1 MEKKTTRLFA
11 LVFALLMVALSF
23 ASCGRKYEPSE
34 WEIPYSDSVDWK
46 KFADD
51 NITLNV
57 YNWGEYIA
65 IADEE
70 GGFDTIAEFEALT
83 GISVNYTNF
92 SSNEE
97 LYAKLKSGGASYDV
111 IIPSDYM
118 ISRMISESMLQPL
131 NFDNIPNFQNI
142 REDMKNPAYDSTNA
156 YSVPYM
162 WGTVGIIYNTKK
174 VDEPA
179 EEVASWNI
187 LWNEKY
193 AGDILMFSNP
203 RDAFGV
209 ALLKLGYSINTTD
222 KKELEEAYEA
232 LKDQKPLVQAY
243 VMDEIYDKMGG
254 GEAALAPY
262 YAGDA
267 IVMMRDN
274 PDLAFVVPQEGSNRF
289 VDAMCIPVGAA
300 NKEAAELF
308 INFMCETLVSL
319 KNCAYIGYA
328 TPNVQSVEL
337 LDEEIKNNPI
347 IYPNQEVLE
356 RCEYFLALPSEAT
369 LLMDSLWT
377 ELMGSSTNGVNL
389 WLIPILVAAALI
401 VSGTLIFIRIKKKSR
416 NNF

>member
-1 MEKKTTRLFA
+1 MKKNRI
-11 LVFALLMVALSF
+11 FALLSAVLFVLLSF
-23 ASCGRKYEPSE
+23 TGCGQSYVPAE

-46 KFADD
+46 KFADAG
-51 NITLNV
+51 ITLNV

-65 IADEE
+65 IADGEE
-70 GGFDTIAEFEALT
+70 ESFDTIAEFEALT

-97 LYAKLKSGGASYDV
+97 MYAKLKSGGTSYDI

-118 ISRMISESMLQPL
+118 ISRMINEGMLQQL

-142 REDMKNPAYDSTNA
+142 QEDLKNPGYDSTGS

-162 WGTVGIIYNTKK
+162 WGTVGIIYNKTK

-179 EEVASWNI
+179 EKIASWDI

-193 AGDILMFSNP
+193 AGNILMFSNS
-203 RDAFGV
+203 RDAFAI
-209 ALLKLGYSINTTD
+209 ALMKLGYSFNTTD
-222 KKELEEAYEA
+222 EKEIREAFDA
-232 LKDQKPLVQAY
+232 LKEQKPLVQAY

-254 GEAALAPY
+254 GEAAVAPY

-274 PDLAFVVPQEGSNRF
+274 PDLEFVVPKEGTNRF

-308 INFMCETLVSL
+308 INFMCEDLVGL
-319 KNCAYIGYA
+319 KNCEYIGYA
-328 TPNVQSVEL
+328 TPNVNVMNL
-337 LDEEIKNNPI
+337 LDDEIKNNPI
-347 IYPNQEVLE
+347 IYPDKEVLDNSD
-356 RCEYFLALPSEAT
+356 YFVALPAEIT
-369 LLMDSLWT
+369 LLIDNLWT
-377 ELMGSSTNGVNL
+377 ELMSSANGVDI
-389 WLIPILVAAALI
+389 WLLPILVGVAIVVSAL
-401 VSGTLIFIRIKKKSR
+401 LIFIRTKKKAR
-416 NNF
+416 NNY